1 MPYNLGKTAMLLCRS
16 NITMA
21 LVTATLLT
29 PHNTDLASKI
39 SSTTG
44 PIKNVIDARPY
55 LEQRSLIAIDNNF
68 SIKTLA
74 NLLITTSHQQ
84 NLRIAW

>member
-1 MPYNLGKTAMLLCRS
+1 MLLCRS
-16 NITMA
+16 NITVA
-21 LVTATLLT
+21 LVTVTLPT

-74 NLLITTSHQQ
+74 NLITTSHQQ
-84 NLRIAW
+84 NLRIAWQHLR